1 MCECLGWHL
10 RGQRAGE
17 GGEEL
22 SIFLLLLCVVVVL
35 LLCGVVVLLFCGV
48 VVLLLCGR
56 DRQVETF

>member
-35 LLCGVVVLLFCGV
+35 LYVVMI
-48 VVLLLCGR
+48 
-56 DRQVETF
+56 